1 MAISYK
7 ATAYLD
13 TGLKPTSIIALGYQL
28 EGPYEITIKDDTSPG
43 PTGRTT
49 DINPSGVAKWY
60 RTFLAPGSGNDG
72 TEEKPYELLTHITGQ
87 IGGYFAWTL
96 TDTGYVK
103 VTYSNAATVQGAIE
117 WSGTGSEVIAHLLG
131 FSSDS
136 GAPINLTDLTPG
148 ESSVA
153 PYQPTA
159 MLYLVAREQ
168 ATGWRTRSTLA
179 SASVS
184 AAGRVRGRVGS
195 NRLHTQQFTAR
206 AHPRSIDEKHE
217 HGSHATPMFA
227 PDQLI
232 ERAHNPSGP
241 IGVAAPTSLDEFLSA
256 CVGRRLAFALGNAQ
270 EHFADTADEYEVGY
284 VHPDTIRAQEA
295 QAKSDGAWKAFYDF
309 PGFKLTRVIGSGTDG
324 TETR

>member
-7 ATAYLD
+7 AAAYLD
-13 TGLKPTSIIALGYQL
+13 TGLKPTSMIAMGYQL
-28 EGPYEITIKDDTSPG
+28 TGPYELTIDDDTSPS
-43 PTGRTT
+43 GRTVNV
-49 DINPSGVAKWY
+49 NPSGVSKWY

-72 TEEKPYELLTHITGQ
+72 TEAKPYELLAHLTGQ
-87 IGGYFAWTL
+87 IGGYFAWSL

-103 VTYSNAATVQGAIE
+103 VTYSNAATVPGGIE
-117 WSGTGSEVIAHLLG
+117 WSDADAIAFLLG
-131 FSSDS
+131 FTTEA
-136 GAPINLTDLTPG
+136 GIALNLIDLEPG
-148 ESSVA
+148 ESVVA

-206 AHPRSIDEKHE
+206 AHPRTIDEKHE

-227 PDQLI
+227 PDSLI

-241 IGVAAPTSLDEFLSA
+241 IGVAAPTSVDEFLST
-256 CVGRRLAFALGNAQ
+256 CVGRRLAFALGTAQ
-270 EHFADTADEYEVGY
+270 EHLADSVDTYEVGY